1 MVLTVTLNP
10 LLENRLYYDS
20 IQLGASNRSK
30 RQTFKAGGKGI
41 NVSRQLNH
49 LGIQNIALTFLGGN
63 NGKILRRILAEEK
76 INFSAFSTKSETR
89 SATITIETDPQRLT
103 TFFKPNNPITE
114 KEVNEFKSKLEK
126 MMQNCSTVIFSG
138 SSPCAE
144 TDDIFLFGI
153 NLANQLDKTS
163 ILDTYGDHL
172 QSTIDTSPT
181 ILHNNFSELEQSFFV
196 NLSTENNKVSFLH
209 DLYKKGIKLA
219 FLTDGANS
227 TYASKFDF
235 IYKIDS
241 PTIDEVDPTGSGDAF
256 VAGIAHGIEKGIV
269 FDEFI
274 KTASALGAINAS
286 KWDVC
291 SSSFMEI
298 KEHIQKVTVTSIG
311 KKLKLIDDSPT
322 H

>member
-20 IQLGASNRSK
+20 IQLGANNRSK
-30 RQTFKAGGKGI
+30 HQAFKTGGKGI

-63 NGKILRRILAEEK
+63 NGKIIRKNLTEEK
-76 INFSAFSTKSETR
+76 INFSAISTKSETR
-89 SATITIETDPQRLT
+89 SAALTIEADPQRLT
-103 TFFKPNNPITE
+103 TFFEPNNLITV
-114 KEVNEFKSKLEK
+114 KEVNEFKLKLEK
-126 MMQNCSTVIFSG
+126 MLQNCSTVIFSG
-138 SSPCAE
+138 SSPCVE
-144 TDDIFLFGI
+144 TDEIFSFGI

-163 ILDTYGDHL
+163 ILDTYGNHL
-172 QSTIDTSPT
+172 QATVDESPT
-181 ILHNNFSELEQSFFV
+181 IIHNNISEIEKSFSIT
-196 NLSTENNKVSFLH
+196 LSAEKNKIDFLH
-209 DLYKKGIKLA
+209 DLYKMGVKLA
-219 FLTDGANS
+219 FLTDGNNP

-241 PTIDEVDPTGSGDAF
+241 PNINEVDPTGSGDAF
-256 VAGIAHGIEKGIV
+256 IAGIAHGIEKGIV
-269 FDEFI
+269 FDEFV
-274 KTASALGAINAS
+274 KTASALGATNAS

-291 SSSFMEI
+291 NSTLGEAEDYAHKIS
-298 KEHIQKVTVTSIG
+298 VTPIG